1 MDDSKINFKNVIYG
15 CNLFHFHTNRRY
27 EVSIQKRCTY
37 HEKVLRSLLAITLLL
52 GIVSTTALAAEP
64 RWRNVASISPSMS
77 AYDGSYTSAIIALE
91 GTTKIECTLTLY
103 EKGFFGNYTQVSQ
116 VSETYNGPRHEFVGY
131 YAIKSG
137 TTYKLNTTAKVTRNG
152 VTETV
157 STDFEKRC

>member
-1 MDDSKINFKNVIYG
+1 MSDD
-15 CNLFHFHTNRRY
+15 
-27 EVSIQKRCTY
+27 EV
-37 HEKVLRSLLAITLLL
+37 LAILSNLDTRKLSTRFISQNQDLNTPTARILLNIIL
-52 GIVSTTALAAEP
+52 IAVVSAFLKHT
-64 RWRNVASISPSMS
+64 
-77 AYDGSYTSAIIALE
+77 YIIALE

>member
-1 MDDSKINFKNVIYG
+1 MKKF
-15 CNLFHFHTNRRY
+15 
-27 EVSIQKRCTY
+27 
-37 HEKVLRSLLAITLLL
+37 LRSLLAITLLL

-103 EKGFFGNYTQVSQ
+103 EKGF
-116 VSETYNGPRHEFVGY
+116 SETIRRYLRSVRLTTVPRHEFVGY